1 MRFSRTRHDL
11 HIGLD
16 LSPGRIKIVGLEGGQ
31 DSPSVV
37 FAADEVVASGVGRAR
52 FDPTTIGAEI
62 AAVLSRFRV
71 RPRRVAL
78 ALGPAE
84 AVARRLVVVD
94 QEHEQMVAALTIQ
107 LSQALGSEV
116 TAPRVAYTRLNSA
129 SAGGRVAVLAA
140 AAHADA
146 VGAQQRALQI
156 AGCER
161 GLVTPAAAAVIR
173 AWAACEPAAS
183 SDRAVLLHVGESAAL
198 WIVMDGGE
206 PVALDAPLVG
216 AAAFR
221 ERGGVRT
228 GGSTIP
234 PAVLAEWAGRLRQE
248 VARGVQPL
256 QRDSARG
263 DFTGECPIWLS
274 GGALAIPGFQDALE
288 TALPGPVHVLD
299 PLGGNGPGGVFGPA
313 LAAAFGAALGGMDSA
328 EPAGVAAGNAM
339 LDLRAPESS
348 SAGPGRLPA
357 AAVLRAVAADR
368 AFHAASLL
376 GVLLCGA
383 AAVIGSDQATRGRA
397 LAHREAQVV
406 LDSAS
411 VARALVQ
418 TQQVEDRQQ
427 ALGARLAGAAALE
440 QGRLVWPQ
448 VLSGI
453 SRAIPAHA
461 WVTDVVSD
469 GEDPA
474 SGGIRFSVHGFAS
487 SDAVARNF
495 AAALVESGTAVEAR
509 VGRTA
514 MVRFGRTPAV
524 RFVVVGQ
531 SPSGTSEPSVP

>member
-1 MRFSRTRHDL
+1 MRFSRTRQDL

-16 LSPGRIKIVGLEGGQ
+16 LSPGRIKIIGLEGGH

-37 FAADEVVASGVGRAR
+37 FAADEAVASGVGRAR
-52 FDPTTIGAEI
+52 FDPTTTGAEI
-62 AAVLSRFRV
+62 AAVLARFRV
-71 RPRRVAL
+71 RPRRVSL

-116 TAPRVAYTRLNSA
+116 TAPRVAYTRLDTA
-129 SAGGRVAVLAA
+129 TAAGRVAVLAA

-146 VGAQQRALQI
+146 VGAQQRAVQV

-173 AWAACEPAAS
+173 AWRACQPAAS
-183 SDRAVLLHVGESAAL
+183 SDLAVLLHVGESAAL

-228 GGSTIP
+228 GGSVIP

-248 VARGVQPL
+248 VSRGVQPL
-256 QRDSARG
+256 QREAAPG
-263 DFTGECPIWLS
+263 DRSGECPIWIS
-274 GGALAIPGFQDALE
+274 GGALAIPGFHDALE
-288 TALPGPVHVLD
+288 NALPGPVHVLD
-299 PLGGNGPGGVFGPA
+299 PLGGTNTSGVFGPA

-328 EPAGVAAGNAM
+328 DLSEVATGNVM

-348 SAGPGRLPA
+348 RAAGGRIPA
-357 AAVLRAVAADR
+357 AGVLRAIASDR
-368 AFHAASLL
+368 AYHAAVVA

-383 AAVIGSDQATRGRA
+383 GAVIGNGQAARERA
-397 LAHREAQVV
+397 LAKREAQVV

-418 TQQVEDRQQ
+418 TRQVEDRQQ
-427 ALGARLAGAAALE
+427 ALGARLEGAAGLE

-448 VLSGI
+448 LLSGI
-453 SRAIPAHA
+453 SRAIPGPA

-474 SGGIRFSVHGFAS
+474 SGVIRFSVHGFAS
-487 SDAVARNF
+487 SDAVAGNF
-495 AAALVESGTAVEAR
+495 AAALVASGTAAEAR

-514 MVRFGRTPAV
+514 MVRFGRTRAV

-531 SPSGTSEPSVP
+531 SPSGTSERGEP